1 MRSGSLEEMSGSS
14 GWSRLNRRQRSCS
27 SQLPL
32 RAQERQ
38 LVLWSARIRSST
50 PVWASYTFLE
60 SVMTSM
66 PSHTTVEQA
75 AVSLREPTTSTMHIR
90 QWALMVWS
98 GW

>member
-1 MRSGSLEEMSGSS
+1 M
-14 GWSRLNRRQRSCS
+14 
-27 SQLPL
+27 
-32 RAQERQ
+32 
-38 LVLWSARIRSST
+38 RSST

>member
-1 MRSGSLEEMSGSS
+1 M
-14 GWSRLNRRQRSCS
+14 
-27 SQLPL
+27 
-32 RAQERQ
+32 
-38 LVLWSARIRSST
+38 RSST

-90 QWALMVWS
+90 QWALMV
-98 GW
+98 

>member
-1 MRSGSLEEMSGSS
+1 MRSGSLEEMSGSWGS
-14 GWSRLNRRQRSCS
+14 RRLNRRQRSCS

-32 RAQERQ
+32 RAQDRQ

-90 QWALMVWS
+90 QWALMV
-98 GW
+98 